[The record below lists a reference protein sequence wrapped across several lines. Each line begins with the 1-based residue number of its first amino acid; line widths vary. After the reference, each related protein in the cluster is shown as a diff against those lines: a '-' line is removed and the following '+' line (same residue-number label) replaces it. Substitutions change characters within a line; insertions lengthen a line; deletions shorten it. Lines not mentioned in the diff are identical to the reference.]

1 MNASTTNGEKIASSG
16 TSRRDFLTLCAG
28 AAVIC
33 AVPLAG
39 GIASRRRG
47 PAPGASKAV
56 PPFAAIPRLSDFEPH
71 LGSLFVAAATESQS
85 MIGFTLAKAEALE
98 KTGGFAG
105 EQFSLRF
112 DAPPGHRIESRIY
125 QLRHPVLG
133 SLELFISPVG
143 SADRFGEQQKGE
155 AVVSSLVRH
164 S

>member
-1 MNASTTNGEKIASSG
+1 MNAATTDGEKTSSSG

-33 AVPLAG
+33 AVPLAA
-39 GIASRRRG
+39 GIASRHRD
-47 PAPGASKAV
+47 PAQSASTAV
-56 PPFAAIPRLSDFEPH
+56 PPIAAMPRLAEFEPH
-71 LGSLFVAAATESQS
+71 LGSLFVAAATESQPTVR
-85 MIGFTLAKAEALE
+85 FTLAKAEALK

-125 QLRHPVLG
+125 QLSHPVLG

-143 SADRFGEQQKGE
+143 SADRFGGQQKGE
-155 AVVSSLVRH
+155 AVVSSLVRL

>member
-1 MNASTTNGEKIASSG
+1 MNASTTNGETISSPG
-16 TSRRDFLTLCAG
+16 TGRRDFLTLCAG

-33 AVPLAG
+33 AVPLADA
-39 GIASRRRG
+39 IASRRRS
-47 PAPGASKAV
+47 PAPGASTAD
-56 PPFAAIPRLSDFEPH
+56 PPIAAMPGLAEFEPH

-85 MIGFTLAKAEALE
+85 TIPLTLAKVEALA
-98 KTGGFAG
+98 KIAGFAG

-112 DAPPGHRIESRIY
+112 DAPAGHRIESRIH

-143 SADRFGEQQKGE
+143 SADRFGVQQKGE
-155 AVVSSLVRH
+155 AVVNSLVRL

>member
-1 MNASTTNGEKIASSG
+1 MNASNLNGETISPSG

-33 AVPLAG
+33 AVPLAD
-39 GIASRRRG
+39 GIASLRRSR
-47 PAPGASKAV
+47 ALGASTAV
-56 PPFAAIPRLSDFEPH
+56 PPIAAMPGLTEFERH

-85 MIGFTLAKAEALE
+85 PAHFTLAKAEAL
-98 KTGGFAG
+98 KKPAGFAG

-112 DAPPGHRIESRIY
+112 DAPPGHLIESRIY
-125 QLRHPVLG
+125 LLSHPVLG

-143 SADRFGEQQKGE
+143 SADRFGDQQKGE
-155 AVVSSLVRH
+155 AVVNSLVRL